1 MTNLIN
7 TRNQACN
14 IVPQAYGGLRSEGDS
29 NTKTIIVLNI
39 QTYPQGT
46 IKK

>member
-1 MTNLIN
+1 MKNLVN

-14 IVPQAYGGLRSEGDS
+14 VVEGDS
-29 NTKTIIVLNI
+29 NTKTITVLNI